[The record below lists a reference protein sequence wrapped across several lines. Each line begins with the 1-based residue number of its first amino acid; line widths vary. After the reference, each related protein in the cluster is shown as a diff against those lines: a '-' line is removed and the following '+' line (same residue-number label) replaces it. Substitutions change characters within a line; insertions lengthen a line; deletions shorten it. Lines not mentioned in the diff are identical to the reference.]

1 MQRRIRRGSANQ
13 SRDSR
18 TRLRT
23 SRQQDESPIAESR
36 SSRPRR
42 RSARLAGLL
51 LDSSESQ
58 PSSTGAS
65 GSNEVLR
72 PLHADQSAFP
82 ERPENLDET
91 ERDSLRE
98 RRRTREEL
106 IETTGNITRLG
117 NGVVYGECP
126 FNMNIAVQP
135 PREVPPGALLNPPIV
150 VLLNSQRPQDAD
162 DPNVWG
168 LISVV
173 SADGLQALSPP
184 QADLL
189 SGTLV
194 DSIHAAYVDGGSR
207 VQRFLSFSNVR
218 INREGNYR
226 IRVCLVRMRSVQSE
240 AVNMESIMTQVIRV
254 HGDAAA
260 TTLGNFAL
268 CPFPIVAEIF
278 IRFRRAARH
287 DFSGCANKLKQ
298 NLIQYLGYSILIL
311 SREPWSHT

>member
-23 SRQQDESPIAESR
+23 SRQQDEPPIAESR

-42 RSARLAGLL
+42 RSARLAGFLP
-51 LDSSESQ
+51 DITQPQ
-58 PSSTGAS
+58 PSSTGTS
-65 GSNEVLR
+65 GSDEVLR
-72 PLHADQSAFP
+72 PLADQPAIS
-82 ERPENLDET
+82 ERLEHLEEAD
-91 ERDSLRE
+91 RDSPRE
-98 RRRTREEL
+98 RERTRGEL
-106 IETTGNITRLG
+106 IETTGNLTRLG
-117 NGVVYGECP
+117 NGVVNGERL

-135 PREVPPGALLNPPIV
+135 PREVHPGALLHPPIV
-150 VLLNSQRPQDAD
+150 VLLDSQRPQDAD

-194 DSIHAAYVDGGSR
+194 DSIHTASVDGGIR

-218 INREGNYR
+218 INREGSYR

-254 HGDAAA
+254 HDDASA
-260 TTLGNFAL
+260 TTMGNFAL
-268 CPFPIVAEIF
+268 CTFPIVAENF
-278 IRFRRAARH
+278 IRFRRAACH
-287 DFSGCANKLKQ
+287 DFSGCANRLRQ
-298 NLIQYLGYSILIL
+298 N
-311 SREPWSHT
+311 

>member
-23 SRQQDESPIAESR
+23 SRQQDESPIAESTN
-36 SSRPRR
+36 SRPRR
-42 RSARLAGLL
+42 RSARLAGLIPDL
-51 LDSSESQ
+51 SQSQ

-65 GSNEVLR
+65 GSNEVLQ
-72 PLHADQSAFP
+72 PHADQPTFSDRL
-82 ERPENLDET
+82 EHSDET
-91 ERDSLRE
+91 DRGSLRE
-98 RRRTREEL
+98 RRRNREDL
-106 IETTGNITRLG
+106 IETTGNLTRLG
-117 NGVVYGECP
+117 NGVVNGECP

-135 PREVPPGALLNPPIV
+135 PREVHPGALLRPPIV
-150 VLLNSQRPQDAD
+150 VLLDSQMSQDAD

-173 SADGLQALSPP
+173 SSDGLQALSPP

-194 DSIHAAYVDGGSR
+194 DSIHAASVDGGSR
-207 VQRFLSFSNVR
+207 VQRYLSFSNVR

-226 IRVCLVRMRSVQSE
+226 IRICLVRMRSVQSE

-254 HGDAAA
+254 HGVASA

-268 CPFPIVAEIF
+268 CTFPIVAEF
-278 IRFRRAARH
+278 LSGSEERRVMI
-287 DFSGCANKLKQ
+287 S
-298 NLIQYLGYSILIL
+298 LGV
-311 SREPWSHT
+311 PTG

>member
-1 MQRRIRRGSANQ
+1 MQRQAQRGSANR

-23 SRQQDESPIAESR
+23 SRQQDELPIAESS

-42 RSARLAGLL
+42 RSARLAGLSPGL
-51 LDSSESQ
+51 SQSQ

-65 GSNEVLR
+65 GTDEVLR
-72 PLHADQSAFP
+72 PHAGQSAFS
-82 ERPENLDET
+82 ERPEHLEET
-91 ERDSLRE
+91 DRDSLRE
-98 RRRTREEL
+98 RRTREEL
-106 IETTGNITRLG
+106 TETTGNLTRLG
-117 NGVVYGECP
+117 NGIVNGECP

-135 PREVPPGALLNPPIV
+135 PREAHPGALLHPPIV
-150 VLLNSQRPQDAD
+150 VLLDSQRPQDAD

-194 DSIHAAYVDGGSR
+194 DSIHAASVDGGSR

-218 INREGNYR
+218 INLEGSYR

-240 AVNMESIMTQVIRV
+240 AVNMESIMTQVIRI
-254 HGDAAA
+254 HGDASA
-260 TTLGNFAL
+260 TTLGNLAL
-268 CPFPIVAEIF
+268 CTFPIVAENL
-278 IRFRRAARH
+278 
-287 DFSGCANKLKQ
+287 SGSEERGV
-298 NLIQYLGYSILIL
+298 LISLGV
-311 SREPWSHT
+311 PTG

>member
-23 SRQQDESPIAESR
+23 SRQQDESPIAESTN
-36 SSRPRR
+36 SRPRR
-42 RSARLAGLL
+42 RSARLAGLIPDL
-51 LDSSESQ
+51 SQSQ

-65 GSNEVLR
+65 GSNEVLQ
-72 PLHADQSAFP
+72 PHADQPTFSDRLEHSA
-82 ERPENLDET
+82 ET
-91 ERDSLRE
+91 DRGSLRE
-98 RRRTREEL
+98 RRRNREDL
-106 IETTGNITRLG
+106 IETTGNLTRLG
-117 NGVVYGECP
+117 NGVVNGECP

-135 PREVPPGALLNPPIV
+135 PREVRPGALLRPSIV
-150 VLLNSQRPQDAD
+150 VLLDSQMSQDAD

-173 SADGLQALSPP
+173 SSDGLQALSPP

-194 DSIHAAYVDGGSR
+194 DSIHTASVDGGSR
-207 VQRFLSFSNVR
+207 VQRYLSFSNVR

-254 HGDAAA
+254 HGVASA
-260 TTLGNFAL
+260 TILGNFAL
-268 CPFPIVAEIF
+268 CTFPIVAEF
-278 IRFRRAARH
+278 LSGSEERRVMI
-287 DFSGCANKLKQ
+287 S
-298 NLIQYLGYSILIL
+298 LGV
-311 SREPWSHT
+311 PTG

>member
-23 SRQQDESPIAESR
+23 SRQQDESPVAENR
-36 SSRPRR
+36 NSRPRR

-51 LDSSESQ
+51 PELSQSQ
-58 PSSTGAS
+58 PSLTGAS
-65 GSNEVLR
+65 VSDEVLR
-72 PLHADQSAFP
+72 SDADPPALS
-82 ERPENLDET
+82 ERLEHLDEIDQ
-91 ERDSLRE
+91 DSLRE

-106 IETTGNITRLG
+106 TETIGNLTRLG
-117 NGVVYGECP
+117 NGVVNGECP

-135 PREVPPGALLNPPIV
+135 PREVHPGALLHPPIV
-150 VLLNSQRPQDAD
+150 VLLDSQISQDAD

-173 SADGLQALSPP
+173 SVDGLQALSPP

-194 DSIHAAYVDGGSR
+194 DSIHSASVDGGSR

-218 INREGNYR
+218 INREGSYK

-254 HGDAAA
+254 HGDASV

-268 CPFPIVAEIF
+268 CTFPIVAEIF
-278 IRFRRAARH
+278 IRFRRAACH
-287 DFSGCANKLKQ
+287 DFSRCANRLRPKL
-298 NLIQYLGYSILIL
+298 IRYLVTAMSL
-311 SREPWSHT
+311 SREPWSYT

>member
-23 SRQQDESPIAESR
+23 SRQQDESPIAEIR

-51 LDSSESQ
+51 PDLPQPQ

-65 GSNEVLR
+65 GPDQELQ
-72 PLHADQSAFP
+72 PHADQLAFS
-82 ERPENLDET
+82 ERLEHLDET
-91 ERDSLRE
+91 DRDSLRE
-98 RRRTREEL
+98 GRRTREDL
-106 IETTGNITRLG
+106 IETTGNLTRLG
-117 NGVVYGECP
+117 NGVVNGECP

-135 PREVPPGALLNPPIV
+135 PREAHPGVLLYPPIV
-150 VLLNSQRPQDAD
+150 VLLDSQRPQDAD

-194 DSIHAAYVDGGSR
+194 DSIHTASVDGGSR

-218 INREGNYR
+218 INREGSYR

-240 AVNMESIMTQVIRV
+240 AVNMESLMTQVIRV
-254 HGDAAA
+254 RGDASA

-268 CPFPIVAEIF
+268 CTFPIVAEVF
-278 IRFRRAARH
+278 IRFRRAACH
-287 DFSGCANKLKQ
+287 DFSGSANRLRR
-298 NLIQYLGYSILIL
+298 N
-311 SREPWSHT
+311 

>member
-1 MQRRIRRGSANQ
+1 MQRRTRRGSANQ

-23 SRQQDESPIAESR
+23 SRQQDELPIAESS

-51 LDSSESQ
+51 SDLSQSQ
-58 PSSTGAS
+58 PSSAGATGAS
-65 GSNEVLR
+65 GTDGVLR
-72 PLHADQSAFP
+72 PHADQSTFSGRL
-82 ERPENLDET
+82 EHLDESG
-91 ERDSLRE
+91 RSLLRE

-106 IETTGNITRLG
+106 IETTGNLTRLE
-117 NGVVYGECP
+117 NGIVNGESP

-135 PREVPPGALLNPPIV
+135 PREAQPGALLHPPIV
-150 VLLNSQRPQDAD
+150 VLLDSQRPQDAD

-194 DSIHAAYVDGGSR
+194 DSIHTASVDGGSR
-207 VQRFLSFSNVR
+207 VQRFISFSNVR
-218 INREGNYR
+218 INLEGNYR
-226 IRVCLVRMRSVQSE
+226 IRVCLVRMRSVLSE
-240 AVNMESIMTQVIRV
+240 AVNMESIMTQVIRIR
-254 HGDAAA
+254 GDASA
-260 TTLGNFAL
+260 TTLGNLAL
-268 CPFPIVAEIF
+268 CTFPIVAEYF
-278 IRFRRAARH
+278 IRFRRAACL
-287 DFSGCANKLKQ
+287 DFSGCANRLRQ
-298 NLIQYLGYSILIL
+298 N
-311 SREPWSHT
+311 